1 MRYKKGDK
9 VTITMK
15 YLGKNQRT
23 PNDLWINQDMIDM
36 EGEVHVIR
44 RTYHGTDY
52 DRYYLEGDVCQWV
65 WDEWCFAET
74 TAAIDFSGVEE
85 LI

>member
-15 YLGKNQRT
+15 YLRKDQRT

-36 EGEVHVIR
+36 EGEVHVIKR
-44 RTYHGTDY
+44 VHHGTDY
-52 DRYYLEGDVCQWV
+52 DRYYLERDVCQWV

-74 TAAIDFSGVEE
+74 TTIDFSGVEE

>member
-15 YLGKNQRT
+15 YLGENQRT
-23 PNDLWINQDMIDM
+23 PNNLWINQDMIDM
-36 EGEVHVIR
+36 EGEVHVIKSAH
-44 RTYHGTDY
+44 HGTGY
-52 DRYYLEGDVCQWV
+52 DRYYLEGDTWT

-74 TAAIDFSGVEE
+74 TTAIDFSGVEE

>member
-15 YLGKNQRT
+15 YLREDQRT
-23 PNDLWINQDMIDM
+23 PNDLWVNQDMINM
-36 EGEVHVIR
+36 EGEVHVIKSAHH
-44 RTYHGTDY
+44 RTDF
-52 DRYYLEGDVCQWV
+52 DRYYLDDIIWT

-74 TAAIDFSGVEE
+74 TTAIDFSGVEE

>member
-15 YLGKNQRT
+15 YLREDQRT
-23 PNDLWINQDMIDM
+23 PNNLFVNNEMAGM
-36 EGEVHVIR
+36 EGEIHVIKSAIP
-44 RTYHGTDY
+44 GVGF
-52 DRYYLEGDVCQWV
+52 DRYSLEGSGWV

-74 TAAIDFSGVEE
+74 TTAIDFSGVEE

>member
-15 YLGKNQRT
+15 YLREDQRT
-23 PNDLWINQDMIDM
+23 PNDLFVNREMAAM
-36 EGEVHVIR
+36 EGEVHVIKSAR
-44 RTYHGTDY
+44 HGMNF
-52 DRYYLEGDVCQWV
+52 DRYYLEDNTWT

>member
-15 YLGKNQRT
+15 YLREDQRT
-23 PNDLWINQDMIDM
+23 PNDLWINQDMINM
-36 EGEVHVIR
+36 EGEVHVIKR
-44 RTYHGTDY
+44 ASPGTNF
-52 DRYYLEGDVCQWV
+52 DRYYLEGDSWT

-85 LI
+85 LIL

>member
-1 MRYKKGDK
+1 MRYKVGDK

-15 YLGKNQRT
+15 YLNEDQMT
-23 PNDLWINQDMIDM
+23 PNGLFVNQAMIDM
-36 EGEVHVIR
+36 EGEVHVIKIVR
-44 RTYHGTDY
+44 PGTIFN
-52 DRYYLEGDVCQWV
+52 RYSIEGNEWT

>member
-15 YLGKNQRT
+15 HLGKDHTT
-23 PNDLWINQDMIDM
+23 PNNLFVSNEMASM
-36 EGEVHVIR
+36 AGEIHVIKSAIP
-44 RTYHGTDY
+44 GAGF
-52 DRYYLEGDVCQWV
+52 DRYSLEGNGWV